1 MLRSIGKFIAFLFVL
16 LFIIGLPLSL
26 LAFDVGRVVFNPP
39 FIKRLVTD
47 EVTNSDLLP
56 VVMEWYSERR
66 AQERV
71 DSGEALVGI
80 DEPDILLLMSY
91 LDRNDWK
98 KIKTEVLTNPILEGW
113 VSVSVD
119 GFYEWIDTSDKYP
132 QITWS
137 MQPFKDH
144 VLSKNSGDITHGE
157 KAITIAFNKLP
168 TCTRAEVDD
177 FEARLAANP
186 GKEVLYNLCNFTGWY
201 GANNFDYGKDQFR
214 QYLEALTD
222 VVNNIP
228 DRFNLTEEVKNL
240 DEKEGVG
247 PEAIKRELRLI
258 RFFMTYAWL
267 VPIILILLIV
277 IFAVRSLRE
286 FGRWVGLPLIVGG
299 LIALLPTLVYRP
311 IIHWLLSAGP
321 LSEVPDVIQPEAIRI
336 SNRLAAA
343 AFQPMMIQA
352 IIAMVLGIALAIF
365 AFVGK
370 KTRKEEPAP
379 VSLTPMS

>member
-39 FIKRLVTD
+39 FMKRLVTD

-80 DEPDILLLMSY
+80 DEPDIVLLMSY

-98 KIKTEVLTNPILEGW
+98 KIKVEVLTNPILEEW
-113 VSVSVD
+113 VSISVD
-119 GFYEWIDTSDKYP
+119 GFYDWIDSDDRNP
-132 QITWS
+132 QIAWAMRS
-137 MQPFKDH
+137 FKDR
-144 VLSKNSGDITHGE
+144 VNSEHGSNS
-157 KAITIAFNKLP
+157 ITIAFNKLP
-168 TCTRAEVDD
+168 PCTRTEVDD

-186 GKEVLYNLCNFTGWY
+186 GEEVLYNLCNFTGWY

-214 QYLEALTD
+214 QYQDALTD

-228 DRFNLTEEVKNL
+228 DQFDLTKEVQNLE
-240 DEKEGVG
+240 DQEGVG
-247 PEAIKRELRLI
+247 PEAIKSELRLI

-277 IFAVRSLRE
+277 IFAVSSLRE
-286 FGRWVGLPLIVGG
+286 FGRWLGVPLIVGG

-311 IIHWLLSAGP
+311 IIHWLLSSGP
-321 LSEVPDVIQPEAIRI
+321 LSEIPDIIQPEAIRI

-370 KTRKEEPAP
+370 KPKKEEPAP
-379 VSLTPMS
+379 VPLTPMS